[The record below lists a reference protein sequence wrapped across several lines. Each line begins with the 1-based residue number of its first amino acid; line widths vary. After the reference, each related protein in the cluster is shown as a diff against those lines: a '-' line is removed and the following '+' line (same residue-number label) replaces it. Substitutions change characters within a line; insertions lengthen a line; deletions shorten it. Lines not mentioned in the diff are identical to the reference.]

1 MLRHWEPLTLFL
13 REPGAPL
20 DNNLCTAARG
30 SAQIMPTP
38 GLCRVGMRNNVS
50 GEGSLIFGGRLVG
63 IITGFGGTLPR
74 ALRTIGLRS
83 RFLLHRNE
91 LIAQLFRLT
100 SDLIF

>member
-1 MLRHWEPLTLFL
+1 VRLRHGWIHNIQRL
-13 REPGAPL
+13 RQPVDERIQL
-20 DNNLCTAARG
+20 G
-30 SAQIMPTP
+30 SPS
-38 GLCRVGMRNNVS
+38 RY
-50 GEGSLIFGGRLVG
+50 FGR
-63 IITGFGGTLPR
+63 TLPR